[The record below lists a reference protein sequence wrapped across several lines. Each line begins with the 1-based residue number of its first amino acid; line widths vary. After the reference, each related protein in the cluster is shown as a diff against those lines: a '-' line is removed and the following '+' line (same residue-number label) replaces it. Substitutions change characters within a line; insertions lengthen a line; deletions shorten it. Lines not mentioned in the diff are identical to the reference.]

1 MVRLCL
7 LFSLSLAYEICIARG
22 VFFFFSSFFYVSTI
36 EELEPSYLLILSLL
50 SVAYHGLIRFRRDVS

>member
-22 VFFFFSSFFYVSTI
+22 VFFFSSFFYVSTI